1 VMGGSAWDEPSRTGL
16 SSEDILELDLT

>member
-1 VMGGSAWDEPSRTGL
+1 MGGTAWDEPSRTGL